1 MFKDMKL
8 GTRMGASFALVL
20 AILMALGL
28 VSLERLRAI
37 QTNFRTVALENNEKI
52 ALAHKLSTM
61 VSYSAQLSRD
71 SILFPTPEA
80 KAAVW
85 EKLVAARQVTNDTTL
100 KLKALESSDTGKG
113 ILADIDADKNLT
125 RPLVTRAMDLAKA
138 GKTQEAAM
146 VVFKQVTEPQAK
158 WMADLQ
164 AMVDYQDAHNK
175 EAIRSAEKD
184 YAAAFQTILALALLG
199 LAAGSTLAWLV
210 TRSVKRQV
218 GGEPADAK
226 ILAQR
231 VAAGDLSMEVKLAEG
246 DTTSMM
252 AALGTMVQGL
262 SGVVA
267 ETQKAVDA
275 AKRGDFSQRMAVTGT
290 QGYILA
296 LGTSLNQLTA
306 TSKQGLDDVVR
317 VLEASARGDLSER
330 ITVAYEGDFGR
341 LKEASNTTLN
351 RLSSII
357 DDLVRVLEASARGV
371 LSDRITLAY
380 DGGFG
385 RLKEAAN
392 TTIDRLASTIEDM
405 VRVLEASAQGVLN
418 ERITASCEG
427 EFHRLKE
434 ASNTTLGKLS
444 VIIDDMVRVL
454 EAAAGGDLTQR
465 ISGTC
470 QGEFDRLK
478 AASNTTLDRLS
489 QTIADVLEASRNM
502 VAASDQLSAT
512 AQSLSQGASEQA
524 ASVEQTSASMEQ
536 ISASIAQNNE
546 NAKVTGAIATRTAK
560 DTVDGG
566 QAVRETVTAMKQI
579 AQKISIID
587 DIAYQTNLLALNA
600 AIEAGRAGE
609 HGKGF
614 AVVAAEVR
622 KLAER
627 SQVAAEEISRLATGS
642 VGLAEK
648 AGALLEAIVPS
659 IQKTAD
665 LVQEISAASTEQNT
679 GVGQINGAISQI
691 SSAVQ
696 QNAAAS
702 EQLASTS
709 EEVNAQALELQAM
722 MGFFTLTETREVR
735 KPAPRASG
743 IILPQIKRPALG
755 QGHRPKD
762 GHFTSF

>member
-371 LSDRITLAY
+371 LSDRIT
-380 DGGFG
+380 
-385 RLKEAAN
+385 
-392 TTIDRLASTIEDM
+392 
-405 VRVLEASAQGVLN
+405 
-418 ERITASCEG
+418 ASCEG